1 ERGEVELVVE
11 HRQGVHLELVEP
23 HGFADR
29 SAALV
34 HEGRRLEQQNL
45 VTGDTAF
52 LQPALELL
60 LGRREAVHLGNDVE
74 RHEADI
80 VPVHRIL
87 RTGISKTN
95 PELHGGALSESWR
108 QAQALRAA
116 SYRLAPSRPA

>member
-1 ERGEVELVVE
+1 
-11 HRQGVHLELVEP
+11 
-23 HGFADR
+23 
-29 SAALV
+29 LV
-34 HEGRRLEQQNL
+34 HEGRRLEQQDL
-45 VTGDTAF
+45 VTGDTAL

-116 SYRLAPSRPA
+116 SYRLAPSRPARKQSAGPLLRGPAPRVDTPAGDQPSDSSS